1 MRVAVMAALNMP
13 VLLLLMVLSATWLGQ
28 WAEQRRKQAGLE
40 RGRCERKVPTLPGKT
55 CGMPLVA
62 CVELYEGDA
71 YHFFQWVC
79 DEHARDASR
88 RVKGSLVRVDWL
100 GE

>member
-1 MRVAVMAALNMP
+1 MRLAVMAALNMP
-13 VLLLLMVLSATWLGQ
+13 ILLLSLILSATWLAH
-28 WAEQRRKQAGLE
+28 WAEQRRKERGLE
-40 RGRCERKVPTLPGKT
+40 RGICQRKEPTVPGGI

-79 DEHARDASR
+79 DAHARDASR
-88 RVKGSLVRVDWL
+88 RIKGSLVRVDWL
-100 GE
+100 EE

>member
-13 VLLLLMVLSATWLGQ
+13 VLILSLVLSATWLAQ
-28 WAEQRRKQAGLE
+28 WAEQRRKQIGLE
-40 RGRCERKVPTLPGKT
+40 RGVCQREQPSLPGGH

-71 YHFFQWVC
+71 YHFLQWVC
-79 DEHARDASR
+79 
-88 RVKGSLVRVDWL
+88 
-100 GE
+100 